1 MRTALSRLV
10 TLNFQMAALVAA
22 ASFPLTANGA
32 ELRTDRINQVTQ
44 TFRDVTVQPQQV
56 VEDLGDIRPLAD
68 QSLLRR
74 IRFTTSLYGEFV
86 SNAQAVGNHGSGDF
100 LFVPS
105 GSAALDQPLGKGFSL
120 DFNARSE
127 AFLYAKYDDLSF
139 WGFSGSI
146 MGRYQPT
153 NEWPKLYVGIE
164 PYWYTNIRDGNA
176 AAEIRTGSRITSA
189 VAVSAGIEKDWA
201 FNRDQTV
208 LFVGYAFSHFFSS
221 PASDNRTSHRATVG
235 VTHQI
240 RPSLFG
246 QVFYSYQFLD
256 YTDISRRDSRNFVGL
271 NFVYQ
276 IDDRWSAKAS
286 TYLVDNN
293 SSQSVSSYQ
302 TFGVGLSATYHF

>member
-1 MRTALSRLV
+1 
-10 TLNFQMAALVAA
+10 MAALLAT
-22 ASFPLTANGA
+22 ASLASAVHGA

-44 TFRDVTVQPQQV
+44 TFRDVTVQPAQV

-86 SNAQAVGNHGSGDF
+86 SNARAIGNHSSGDF

-105 GSAALDQPLGKGFSL
+105 GSAALDQPLGQGFSL

-127 AFLYAKYDDLSF
+127 AFLYARNEDLSF
-139 WGFSGSI
+139 WGFSGSVI
-146 MGRYQPT
+146 GRYQPT

-164 PYWYTNIRDGNA
+164 PYWYTNIHNGDRANGLV
-176 AAEIRTGSRITSA
+176 TGSRITSA

-208 LFVGYAFSHFFSS
+208 LFVGYGYSHFFSS
-221 PASDNRTSHRATVG
+221 PANDNRTSHRATVG
-235 VTHQI
+235 ITQQI

-246 QVFYSYQFLD
+246 QLFYSYQWLD
-256 YTDISRRDSRNFVGL
+256 YTDIRRRDSRNFVGL
-271 NFVYQ
+271 NLVYQ
-276 IDDRWSAKAS
+276 IDERWTAKVS

-302 TFGVGLSATYHF
+302 TFGVGLTAAYQF